1 MKKYMNTIN
10 AFEQDIKL
18 QKIFIKNF
26 KPERPLSKT
35 LQNKAVFCGTG
46 DSFAAVL
53 LAEVFSNFT
62 IKALDPLD
70 IINNK
75 NIFKRK
81 TIFLISVSGNT
92 ISNVRLAKTM
102 NNSIAVTANPK
113 SKLSLSCKKTIVLNY
128 PSSGVFTSGSIGF
141 LASVLTC
148 ISLVTKFSIKGT
160 RDLFSNAQKESKK
173 SRLTGR
179 IFVLGNMHTFPISM
193 YFVAKLYEVLGISAQ
208 YERIEQFSHM
218 GLFST
223 QKGDTIFIFDGNS
236 KYNTKLKENLLNA
249 GLNVIHI
256 VPNTKK
262 KIEQICY
269 YILVSQLIPL
279 FHAKRANQKHCFF
292 VSAKKLRN
300 ASSKMIY

>member
-128 PSSGVFTSGSIGF
+128 PSSDVFTSGSIGF

-193 YFVAKLYEVLGISAQ
+193 YYFQ
-208 YERIEQFSHM
+208 YS
-218 GLFST
+218 
-223 QKGDTIFIFDGNS
+223 
-236 KYNTKLKENLLNA
+236 
-249 GLNVIHI
+249 V
-256 VPNTKK
+256 
-262 KIEQICY
+262 Y
-269 YILVSQLIPL
+269 YFQ
-279 FHAKRANQKHCFF
+279 
-292 VSAKKLRN
+292 
-300 ASSKMIY
+300 SSIQYFRS